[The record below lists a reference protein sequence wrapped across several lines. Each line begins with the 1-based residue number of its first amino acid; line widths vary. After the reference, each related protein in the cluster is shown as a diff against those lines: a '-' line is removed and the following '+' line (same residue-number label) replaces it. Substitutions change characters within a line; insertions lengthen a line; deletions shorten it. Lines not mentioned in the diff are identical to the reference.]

1 MTAFPSIVPTSRSFE
16 AGDWPIKRFVSQSG
30 SEVRILYGDRRTGH
44 TLSLGYENID
54 DATVEQFFQHY
65 YEQKGT
71 YQTFAFGTTASTIGQ
86 GWEGSSDFFN
96 AGSAVQWRY
105 SGPPTVQQVRP
116 GISSVTVNF
125 VAVGVS

>member
-30 SEVRILYGDRRTGH
+30 FEVRILYGDRRTGH

-71 YQTFAFGTTASTIGQ
+71 YQSFAFGTVASTIGQ
-86 GWEGSSDFFN
+86 GWEGSSGFFE
-96 AGSAVQWRY
+96 AGAAVQWRY
-105 SGPPTVQQVRP
+105 AGPPTVQQVRP

>member
-1 MTAFPSIVPTSRSFE
+1 MTAFPTIAPTSRTFE
-16 AGDWPIKRFVSQSG
+16 GGDWPIKRFVSQSG

-44 TLSLGYENID
+44 TLSLGYQNID

-71 YQTFAFGTTASTIGQ
+71 YQTFSFGTAATTVGQ
-86 GWEGSSDFFN
+86 GWKGGADFFN
-96 AGSAVQWRY
+96 AGAAVQYRY
-105 SGPPTVQQVRP
+105 SGPPSVQQVRP

>member
-1 MTAFPSIVPTSRSFE
+1 MAYPTIVPTSRSYE
-16 AGDWPIKRFVSQSG
+16 GGDWPIKRFVSQSG
-30 SEVRILYGDRRTGH
+30 SEVRMLYGDRRVGH
-44 TLSLGYENID
+44 TMSLSYENID

-71 YQTFAFGTTASTIGQ
+71 YQSFSFGASLDRIQ
-86 GWEGSSDFFN
+86 EGWEGSSSFFS
-96 AGSAVQWRY
+96 AGAAVQWRY
-105 SGPPTVQQVRP
+105 SGPPAVQQVRP